1 MPPGGPGWGIPQ
13 APKPGIIPLRP
24 LGVGEILDG
33 AFAVVRRYPAATLG
47 LSAAVMLVVESF
59 QLLATYL
66 LLRGATINTS
76 PISPGS
82 VNGDFVARAFTA
94 DILITILT
102 VFATVLLSGMLT
114 AVIGPAVLGRRVS
127 PGDAWQEATAVIWR
141 LFGTVALVFLIT
153 AGIVL
158 AGVLP
163 GLVLIVAG
171 AAAGGGA
178 LQGLGV
184 VLAVLGGIAAA
195 IGALYVGNSL
205 SFATPVVMLEKQRPL
220 AALARSRALVKNSW
234 WRVFGITLLGG
245 IIASVVASII
255 GLPFSIASGVSTI
268 FSGQPASP
276 YRFSA
281 LLLSGIGALLGSIL
295 VRPFSAG
302 VSTLLYIDRRMRS
315 EALDLTLQQ
324 ASAGNPG

>member
-127 PGDAWQEATAVIWR
+127 PVTRGRRRPPSSGGSSAPWR
-141 LFGTVALVFLIT
+141 
-153 AGIVL
+153 
-158 AGVLP
+158 
-163 GLVLIVAG
+163 
-171 AAAGGGA
+171 
-178 LQGLGV
+178 
-184 VLAVLGGIAAA
+184 
-195 IGALYVGNSL
+195 SC
-205 SFATPVVMLEKQRPL
+205 S
-220 AALARSRALVKNSW
+220 
-234 WRVFGITLLGG
+234 
-245 IIASVVASII
+245 
-255 GLPFSIASGVSTI
+255 
-268 FSGQPASP
+268 
-276 YRFSA
+276 
-281 LLLSGIGALLGSIL
+281 
-295 VRPFSAG
+295 
-302 VSTLLYIDRRMRS
+302 
-315 EALDLTLQQ
+315 
-324 ASAGNPG
+324 